1 MQSSRTVGS
10 VAASMKKN
18 RRILAE
24 VRALAGQ
31 VKATEQLNYP
41 PSLLAST
48 RAQFCAKVKK
58 CEVDK
63 NRQRYI
69 TISINQTAHA

>member
-18 RRILAE
+18 RRVLAE
-24 VRALAGQ
+24 VRTLAGQ
-31 VKATEQLNYP
+31 VKVTEQLNYP
-41 PSLLAST
+41 PSLLATT
-48 RAQFCAKVKK
+48 RARFCAKVKK

-63 NRQRYI
+63 YRQHYS
-69 TISINQTAHA
+69 TISINQTAHT